1 MQFLRRRGLNVKIA
15 GAPVQRVVERCIPS
29 CCAILGDDFPGLR
42 PEFRVAAG
50 DHVRTG
56 QILFV
61 DRRMPDISFASP
73 ATGVVAAIE
82 YGARRTFGKV
92 VIETADDMPLE
103 IPVSDAPGQ
112 RRGLVS
118 LLLGSGLWPSFLA
131 RPFGRLAQPGTE
143 PAAIFVTAIDTN
155 PFAANPAMVL
165 APNLRLFERG
175 VKALAILTEGPVFV
189 CQGPGT
195 DLIQGSGR
203 IGVMRFEGPH
213 PAGLPGTHIHRL
225 LPASAKRMVWHIGYQ
240 DVVAIGDLLIN
251 RRYRSERVVAR
262 GGPASERPCPVEA
275 RLGSNLADIA
285 KSDNGA
291 SHAVLVSGSVLSG
304 RRSDYLGRYHTQMTM
319 LSPPGADDSGFML
332 DRQRVPARKDVPRP
346 LIPLEAFERAMP
358 LDILPVPLLRALS
371 AGDTETAVRLG
382 CLELVEEDLALM
394 SYLCPGHNDYGA
406 LLRRMLDEIAGE
418 SA

>member
-1 MQFLRRRGLNVKIA
+1 MQFARRKGLDIKLA
-15 GAPVQRVVERCIPS
+15 GALFVPVVERCTPS

-42 PEFRVAAG
+42 PEFRVAVG
-50 DHVRTG
+50 DNVRTG

-61 DRRMPDISFASP
+61 DQRMPDISFASP
-73 ATGVVAAIE
+73 ATGVVAAIR
-82 YGARRTFGKV
+82 YGARRTLAKV
-92 VIETADDMPLE
+92 VIETAHDMPLE
-103 IPVSDAPGQ
+103 IRVSEAAGQ
-112 RRGLVS
+112 RRGLVAF
-118 LLLGSGLWPSFLA
+118 LLGSGLWPSFLA
-131 RPFGRLAQPGTE
+131 RPFGRIARPGTE

-175 VKALAILTEGPVFV
+175 VEALAILTDGPVFV
-189 CQGPGT
+189 CQGAGA
-195 DLIQGSGR
+195 DLIQGSER
-203 IGVMRFEGPH
+203 IRVARFEGPH

-240 DVVAIGDLLIN
+240 DVVAIGDILMN
-251 RRYRSERVVAR
+251 GRYRSERVVAR
-262 GGPASERPCPVEA
+262 GGPTSAKPCLVETQLGASLV
-275 RLGSNLADIA
+275 DIA
-285 KSDNGA
+285 KPDGDA
-291 SHAVLVSGSVLSG
+291 SHAVLVTGSVLSG

-319 LSPPGADDSGFML
+319 LSPLGADGSSPML
-332 DRQRVPARKDVPRP
+332 NRQLGPARKDVPRP

-358 LDILPVPLLRALS
+358 LDILPVPLLRSLS
-371 AGDTETAVRLG
+371 AGDTESAVRLG

-394 SYLCPGHNDYGA
+394 SYLCPGHNDYGE